1 MGLPDFDK
9 ALLPQTT
16 DLSDV
21 AAQYQRIR
29 PVRFRLNNELVT
41 RLSRD
46 MLHNGAKSLGM
57 LRDGI
62 LVFDTEDETS
72 VLMDYCIYD
81 VDRKGRNAVDQYLA
95 DNPPD
100 PDSDEMACLHAM
112 QHATYTMLVVLQIE
126 PGVGCHVRNLFSD
139 ETQLLADIGL
149 SQTAQPGAV
158 FATRLLDFGDFVSTG
173 GAALPAGRL
182 DDDQLDEWQQNLRNG
197 MNVDRFDPAPV
208 IRACLQQGA
217 SSSIRYNEEGPQ
229 RRIDVGQ
236 GASSGR
242 PSPQRKQALVKHHA
256 AKTVP
261 NRRCRCGSGKMFKNC
276 CAKRA
281 GTREK

>member
-126 PGVGCHVRNLFSD
+126 PGHDRGNAHHHKQNKQRFKI
-139 ETQLLADIGL
+139 AD
-149 SQTAQPGAV
+149 
-158 FATRLLDFGDFVSTG
+158 
-173 GAALPAGRL
+173 
-182 DDDQLDEWQQNLRNG
+182 
-197 MNVDRFDPAPV
+197 
-208 IRACLQQGA
+208 
-217 SSSIRYNEEGPQ
+217 
-229 RRIDVGQ
+229 
-236 GASSGR
+236 
-242 PSPQRKQALVKHHA
+242 RKKHS
-256 AKTVP
+256 
-261 NRRCRCGSGKMFKNC
+261 NQ
-276 CAKRA
+276 
-281 GTREK
+281 